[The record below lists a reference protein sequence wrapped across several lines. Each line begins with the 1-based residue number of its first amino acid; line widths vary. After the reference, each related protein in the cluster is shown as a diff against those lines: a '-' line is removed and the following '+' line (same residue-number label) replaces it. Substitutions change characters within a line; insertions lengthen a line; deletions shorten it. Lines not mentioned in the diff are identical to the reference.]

1 MINPILGG
9 QKMPDHR
16 MDTNAKRFKSPFRK
30 LAYFFEQSRNR
41 WKSKYKETKSSVKR
55 LENKNRYLKKRNIQ
69 LKEKVKNLESELNQ
83 IRVSEKQLKQSV
95 MKKKR

>member
-1 MINPILGG
+1 
-9 QKMPDHR
+9 MPDHR

-41 WKSKYKETKSSVKR
+41 WKSKYKQTKSNVKR

-69 LKEKVKNLESELNQ
+69 LEDKVKNLESELNQ
-83 IRVSEKQLKQSV
+83 IRLSEKQLQQFVK
-95 MKKKR
+95 KKKR

>member
-16 MDTNAKRFKSPFRK
+16 MPTNAKRFKSPFRK
-30 LAYFFEQSRNR
+30 LVHFFEESRDR
-41 WKSKYKETKSSVKR
+41 WKSKYQASKSHVKR
-55 LENKNRYLKKRNIQ
+55 LENTNRYLKKRNQQ
-69 LKEKVKNLESELNQ
+69 LKEKVKNLESKINQ
-83 IRVSEKQLKQSV
+83 IRAREKQLQQSV

>member
-30 LAYFFEQSRNR
+30 LVYFFEESRNR
-41 WKSKYKETKSSVKR
+41 WKAKYKQSNSNVKR
-55 LENKNRYLKKRNIQ
+55 LENNNRYLKKRNTQ
-69 LKEKVKNLESELNQ
+69 LKQKVKNLESELNQ
-83 IRVSEKQLKQSV
+83 IRLREKQLQQFVK
-95 MKKKR
+95 KKKR